1 MENVMDKLKQM
12 VTAEYKAFE
21 KEMSEKHAWE
31 VFDRSFE
38 IEYFKNCYNYI
49 ISQIG
54 YEWTEE
60 YLGDKDIAFF
70 EKLMEK
76 YLTNSEQA
84 VLKYRFGFMNG
95 NTMTLNETANILSKS
110 IERVRK
116 IEQSAIKKLRQPYLK
131 AKLKDYAI

>member
-12 VTAEYKAFE
+12 VTVEYKAFE
-21 KEMSEKHAWE
+21 KEMSEKPARE
-31 VFDRSFE
+31 VFDSSFE

-54 YEWTEE
+54 YGWTEE

-76 YLTNSEQA
+76 YPYQIIFTFYISEGGSDMPSYDDYYRIDWRHGDPMD
-84 VLKYRFGFMNG
+84 VLDILEAKPVLA
-95 NTMTLNETANILSKS
+95 LN
-110 IERVRK
+110 
-116 IEQSAIKKLRQPYLK
+116 LREL
-131 AKLKDYAI
+131 

>member
-21 KEMSEKHAWE
+21 KEMSEKPAWE

-70 EKLMEK
+70 ENLMEK
-76 YLTNSEQA
+76 YPYQIIFTFYISEGGSDMLSYDDYYRIDWRHGDPMD
-84 VLKYRFGFMNG
+84 VLD
-95 NTMTLNETANILSKS
+95 IL
-110 IERVRK
+110 E
-116 IEQSAIKKLRQPYLK
+116 ENY
-131 AKLKDYAI
+131 

>member
-1 MENVMDKLKQM
+1 MKNVMDKLKQM
-12 VTAEYKAFE
+12 VTAEYKSFE
-21 KEMSEKHAWE
+21 KEMSEKPARE

-76 YLTNSEQA
+76 YPYQIIFTFYMSEGGSDMLSYDDYYRIIP
-84 VLKYRFGFMNG
+84 VLICFFFHWYF
-95 NTMTLNETANILSKS
+95 A
-110 IERVRK
+110 
-116 IEQSAIKKLRQPYLK
+116 
-131 AKLKDYAI
+131 

>member
-1 MENVMDKLKQM
+1 MDKLKQM

-21 KEMSEKHAWE
+21 KEMSEKPAWE

-70 EKLMEK
+70 EKLIEAQK
-76 YLTNSEQA
+76 DKATYIPHY
-84 VLKYRFGFMNG
+84 K
-95 NTMTLNETANILSKS
+95 TANGVLEIDENLTEVIPIAPLPILRFTIYPANLSDGPIPLAAS
-110 IERVRK
+110 SLIFATFL
-116 IEQSAIKKLRQPYLK
+116 SSLA
-131 AKLKDYAI
+131 